1 MTSMLGLGELL
12 WDIFPDGK
20 RPGGAPA
27 NFAFHAAQLGHEAS
41 VISRV
46 GDDELGRK
54 LLTHLKDNGLS
65 TEFIQIDPQK
75 PTGAVTVEVAPDGT
89 PKFTV
94 VEYEAWDYLE
104 DEPRLH
110 QAVASADVVCFGTL
124 TQRGEQ
130 SRKTVKSL
138 LNSAKNTVLF
148 DINLRKN
155 FWSKELVEDGLAQ
168 ATIAKMNEREQQML
182 NQLGLGKGDR
192 VDWCRSILLEFQL
205 EMVCVTRGKDGCL
218 LVGMEVDLEHP
229 GYPVEVAD
237 TVGCGDA
244 FSAAVAHCHLRG
256 YPLDKTAEFANRVG
270 SFVAS
275 RPGATPPLPESL
287 RLQ

>member
-1 MTSMLGLGELL
+1 MLGLGELL
-12 WDIFPDGK
+12 WDVFPDGK

-27 NFAFHAAQLGHEAS
+27 NFAFHAAQLGHDAS

-46 GDDELGRK
+46 GDDAPGREL
-54 LLTHLKDNGLS
+54 LDHLRRHGIS
-65 TEFIQIDPQK
+65 TDFIQIDPAR
-75 PTGAVTVEVAPDGT
+75 PTGAVSVTVAPDGS
-89 PKFTV
+89 PAFTV
-94 VEYEAWDYLE
+94 VENEAWDYLA
-104 DEPRLH
+104 DEPLLH
-110 QAVASADVVCFGTL
+110 QAVASADVVSFGTL
-124 TQRGEQ
+124 TQRGEK
-130 SRKTVKSL
+130 SRETVKSL

-155 FWSKELVEDGLAQ
+155 FWSKKLVEDGLTR
-168 ATIAKMNEREQQML
+168 ATIAKLNQREEQML
-182 NQLGLGKGDR
+182 KQLGLGKGDR
-192 VDWCRSILLEFQL
+192 VDWCRSILLEFRL

-218 LVGMEVDLEHP
+218 LVGTEGHFEHP

-244 FSAAVAHCHLRG
+244 FAAAVAHCYLRG
-256 YPLDKTAEFANRVG
+256 HPLDKTAEFANRVG

-275 RPGATPPLPESL
+275 RPGATPPLPKAL

>member
-1 MTSMLGLGELL
+1 MATMLGLGELL
-12 WDIFPDGK
+12 WDVFPDGK

-27 NFAFHAAQLGHEAS
+27 NFAFHAAQLGHDAA

-46 GDDELGRK
+46 GEDQLGNEL
-54 LLTHLKDNGLS
+54 LIHLKTNDIS
-65 TEFIQIDPQK
+65 TELVQIDDQK
-75 PTGAVTVEVAPDGT
+75 PTGAVQVEVAPDGT

-94 VEYEAWDYLE
+94 VENEAWDYLE
-104 DEPRLH
+104 DQPRLH
-110 QAVASADVVCFGTL
+110 KAVASADVVCFGTL
-124 TQRGEQ
+124 TQRGEK

-155 FWSKELVEDGLAQ
+155 FWSKQLVEAGLTR
-168 ATIAKMNEREQQML
+168 ATIAKMNQREQQIL
-182 NQLGLGKGDR
+182 KQLGLGKGDR
-192 VDWCRSILLEFQL
+192 VDWCRSILLEFRL
-205 EMVCVTRGKDGCL
+205 ELVCVTRGKNGCL
-218 LVGMEVDLEHP
+218 LVGTEVHSEHP

-244 FSAAVAHCHLRG
+244 FAAGVAHCYLRG
-256 YPLDKTAEFANRVG
+256 YPLDKTADFANRVG

-275 RPGATPPLPESL
+275 RPGATPPLPEAL

>member
-1 MTSMLGLGELL
+1 MTMMIGLGELL
-12 WDIFPDGK
+12 WDVFPDER

-27 NFAFHAAQLGHEAS
+27 NFAFHAAQLGHDAA
-41 VISRV
+41 VISKL
-46 GDDELGRK
+46 GDDALGSEL
-54 LLTHLKDNGLS
+54 LDHLTQHGIS

-75 PTGAVTVEVAPDGT
+75 PSGAVQVEVALDGT

-94 VEYEAWDYLE
+94 VEDEAWDYLE

-110 QAVASADVVCFGTL
+110 EAVAAADVVCFGTL
-124 TQRGEQ
+124 TQRGEK
-130 SRKTVKSL
+130 SRETVKSL
-138 LNSAKNTVLF
+138 LKSTKNTVLF
-148 DINLRKN
+148 DINLRKQY
-155 FWSKELVEDGLAQ
+155 WSKELVADGLAC

-182 NQLGLGKGDR
+182 KQLGLGKGDR
-192 VDWCRSILLEFQL
+192 VDWCRSILLEFRL

-218 LVGMEVDLEHP
+218 LVGTEVDLEHP

-244 FSAAVAHCHLRG
+244 FAAAVAHCHLRR
-256 YPLDKTAEFANRVG
+256 YSLDKTADFANRVG

-275 RPGATPPLPESL
+275 RRGATPPLPEAL